1 MKNGNIKSEFKTRL
15 YQYIVRLIKFLTK
28 FPNDPVTRSIKGQ
41 LTRSGGSIGA
51 NYFEARG
58 ASSKR
63 DYINYYAI
71 SLKSANET
79 LFWLGILR
87 DSGLAPKELIEECEY
102 LIKETKEI
110 ANILASSI
118 LTMKGK
124 RK

>member
-28 FPNDPVTRSIKGQ
+28 FPNDPVTRSIKSQ

-79 LFWLGILR
+79 LFWLGTLR

-124 RK
+124 RN